1 MLLMSQAREVDI
13 CEMGIGCNGISSVA
27 SGDEGKV
34 SSEASFL
41 RSGEGFA
48 GATAINRWSISES
61 DRDAKRY
68 QMEI

>member
-1 MLLMSQAREVDI
+1 VLLMSQAREVDI

-27 SGDEGKV
+27 LGDEGKV

-48 GATAINRWSISES
+48 GDNRWSISES

-68 QMEI
+68 QMEIIP